1 MDHVLQPL
9 RSGSVAAVVDMHP
22 AVGQAVRLHFQH
34 HALQCA
40 VLAAGLAQN
49 LQITGIAGLPDDP
62 DAQHPRHSSHSGL
75 HAAIAG
81 KVCQRFQRK
90 QQMSVLMVR
99 PDLLTYGIKGLA
111 GLDQRRQ
118 TLHQQPGLRTS
129 RQAVQHKDPRA
140 LVALLVL
147 LARQQCSVIGTGQR
161 TGNGHNV
168 HLVCALVG
176 GEPVRDVGAGGAGA
190 ALIGAHH
197 LSQRGG
203 IHLFG
208 VHILLLIGQD
218 LQRHAGKIHIG
229 ELVHICRGIYNDLAF
244 HIFLH
249 FQAAQC
255 RGHSFVCDHHS
266 SFSKPC
272 QLFFQILLQSFRCPL
287 TIFSK
292 CSILF
297 YRQKC
302 FCGKQLPF
310 LCTKTT
316 FLLAKS
322 AGA

>member
-9 RSGSVAAVVDMHP
+9 RSGSIAAVVDVHP

-40 VLAAGLAQN
+40 VLAAGLAKN
-49 LQITGIAGLPDDP
+49 LQITGIAGLPDNP
-62 DAQHPRHSSHSGL
+62 DTQHPRHSSHSGL

-81 KVCQRFQRK
+81 KVCQRFQCK
-90 QQMSVLMVR
+90 QQMGVLMVR

-111 GLDQRRQ
+111 CLDQRRQ

-161 TGNGHNV
+161 TGNGYNI

-176 GEPVRDVGAGGAGA
+176 SHPVRDVGAGGAGA

-203 IHLFG
+203 IHLCG
-208 VHILLLIGQD
+208 VHILLLVGQD
-218 LQRHAGKIHIG
+218 LQRHAGKTHIG
-229 ELVHICRGIYNDLAF
+229 ELVHICRGIYNDFAF

-249 FQAAQC
+249 FQAAHAAVIPLSVTIISVFQNPVNC
-255 RGHSFVCDHHS
+255 FL
-266 SFSKPC
+266 K
-272 QLFFQILLQSFRCPL
+272 FFYKVFIAR
-287 TIFSK
+287 
-292 CSILF
+292 
-297 YRQKC
+297 
-302 FCGKQLPF
+302 
-310 LCTKTT
+310 
-316 FLLAKS
+316 
-322 AGA
+322 